1 MDPLPRT
8 HIPLLLSRLPT
19 EVIPRMQFDG
29 RSRFRREIDRGLT
42 LIRRIVSTGDAR
54 KLLPTLAFALAP
66 NDEIRGYLRTGGV
79 VVFILVGGIG
89 GWAATSS
96 LAGAVIVPGTV
107 VVDSNTKKIQHQT
120 GGIVGE
126 IRVADGDHVNTGDLL
141 IRLDETITHANLLV
155 ITKQR
160 DENAARLARLKAE
173 RDSADHIEVPGSLK
187 DRINDP
193 EIAAIIAGETT
204 LFQSRRTAHDG
215 QKAQIRER
223 IDQLREEIV
232 GLAGQ
237 QAANAKQLSLIEQE
251 LKGVDD
257 LFAKNLVPVTRV
269 TTLRRDASRLEG
281 ESAQLI
287 SSVAQ
292 AKGKIAENELQAI
305 QIDQDFRTDVIKE
318 LRDLEGKEAELS
330 EHQVTAEDQ
339 LRRVEIRAPQSGIV
353 HELAVHTVG
362 GVITPGEQMMMI
374 VPDNDE
380 LVVEVKVPP
389 QDIDR
394 VHMGQ
399 TAFIRFPAFNMRTT
413 PEFNGSVT
421 RISADT
427 SREAQSTQTHYLA
440 RVALSPQE
448 KQRLGR
454 LKLLPGMPAEVHLKT
469 AERTALSYFL
479 KPLAEQMSKAFRE
492 Q

>member
-1 MDPLPRT
+1 MDPLPST
-8 HIPLLLSRLPT
+8 QIPLLLSRLPT
-19 EVIPRMQFDG
+19 EVVPRVQFDG
-29 RSRFRREIDRGLT
+29 RSRCRREFDRG
-42 LIRRIVSTGDAR
+42 LIRRIVSIARAR
-54 KLLPTLAFALAP
+54 KLLPARAFALAP

-79 VVFILVGGIG
+79 VVFLLVGGIG

-120 GGIVGE
+120 GGIIGE
-126 IRVADGDHVNTGDLL
+126 IKVADGDHVNAGDLL
-141 IRLDETITHANLLV
+141 IRLDQTVAHSNLLV

-173 RDSADHIEVPGSLK
+173 RDGDDHIEVPNSLK

-204 LFQSRRTAHDG
+204 LFQSRRTAHDV

-232 GLAGQ
+232 GLTGQ
-237 QAANAKQLSLIEQE
+237 RAANAKQVSLIERE

-292 AKGKIAENELQAI
+292 AKDKIAENELQAI
-305 QIDQDFRTDVIKE
+305 QIDRNFRTDVIKE
-318 LRDLEGKEAELS
+318 LRDLEGKEAELA
-330 EHQVTAEDQ
+330 EHQVAAEDQ

-362 GVITPGEQMMMI
+362 GVISPGEQIMLI

-380 LVVEVKVPP
+380 LVVEVMVAP

-399 TAFIRFPAFNMRTT
+399 TAFIRFPSFNMRTT

-421 RISADT
+421 RISADA
-427 SREAQSTQTHYLA
+427 SRDAQSTQTHYLV
-440 RVALSPQE
+440 RIVLSPQE

-454 LKLLPGMPAEVHLKT
+454 MKLLPGMPADVHVKT

-479 KPLAEQMSKAFRE
+479 KPLVEQMSKAFQE